1 MDKSGNNMAIVRK
14 LDKLNLE
21 RDSKHTE
28 VECTYS
34 IIDSGNGSYLQVD
47 TNGSK
52 ERQEQGKKSQS
63 IRFSPEAIEQL
74 KIIIERE
81 L

>member
-1 MDKSGNNMAIVRK
+1 MAIVRK
-14 LDKLNLE
+14 LEQLLLE

-34 IIDSGNGSYLQVD
+34 IINERDGDYLQVD
-47 TNGSK
+47 TYGSK
-52 ERQEQGKKSQS
+52 SRQEQGKKSQS
-63 IRFSPEAIEQL
+63 IRFSPEAIRQL
-74 KIIIERE
+74 KEIINK

>member
-1 MDKSGNNMAIVRK
+1 MAIVRK
-14 LDKLNLE
+14 LERLSLE

-34 IIDSGNGSYLQVD
+34 IINASDGDYLQID
-47 TNGSK
+47 TYGSK
-52 ERQEQGKKSQS
+52 ERQEKGKKSQS
-63 IRFSPEAIEQL
+63 IRFSPEAINQM
-74 KIIIERE
+74 KNIIKN